1 MSNLN
6 QEIAPSAQ
14 ALRRYPPVVF
24 VLTAGI
30 AVIGANSLALSPIS
44 AEVAASL
51 AVAVPAVMAATAAY
65 GLGTAFAAVFLA
77 RSIDRLGSKR
87 VLSWALAVLALAFGA
102 SAAAPNAP
110 ALVAAQV
117 LAGLGAGVALPA
129 IYALAAE
136 VAPPGR
142 ESETLGVVLTGW
154 TLSLVAGVSLSAVV
168 ADLAHW
174 RLVYA
179 LLVAAALLGLL
190 ALLASPYR
198 DAGGGRETAPSPL
211 RALALPGV
219 ARLLLVCAGY
229 MIAFYGVYGYL
240 GAHLHDRLGLPTSA
254 NGAVPLAYGIGFGAA
269 ALLDRVID
277 RVGPARA
284 MPFAYLG
291 IAAVYAALALGSGGY
306 LTIVAVAL
314 VWGLLNH
321 FGLNLLILRL
331 TAIDPA
337 RRGTILGLNSAV
349 TYLCV
354 FLGTFGF
361 GPLYSLY
368 GFAALAWLAAALC
381 FFAAALTLP
390 GLLERPAF
398 PKRR

>member
-1 MSNLN
+1 MANLN
-6 QEIAPSAQ
+6 QEIGEPTPI
-14 ALRRYPPVVF
+14 LRRHPPVVF
-24 VLTAGI
+24 VLTAGV
-30 AVIGANSLALSPIS
+30 AVIGANSLTLRP
-44 AEVAASL
+44 L
-51 AVAVPAVMAATAAY
+51 A
-65 GLGTAFAAVFLA
+65 
-77 RSIDRLGSKR
+77 
-87 VLSWALAVLALAFGA
+87 
-102 SAAAPNAP
+102 
-110 ALVAAQV
+110 
-117 LAGLGAGVALPA
+117 AGVALPA

-142 ESETLGVVLTGW
+142 ESETLGIVLTGW

-179 LLVAAALLGLL
+179 LLVGAALLGLL

-198 DAGGGRETAPSPL
+198 DPDGTAEAAPSPL

-219 ARLLLVCAGY
+219 ARLLLVCAAY

-240 GAHLHDRLGLPTSA
+240 GAHLHDRLGVATSA

-277 RVGPARA
+277 RIGAARA
-284 MPFAYLG
+284 MPFACLG
-291 IAAVYAALALGSGGY
+291 IAAVYAAMALGSGDY
-306 LTIVAVAL
+306 LAVVTVAL
-314 VWGLLNH
+314 AWGLLNH

-354 FLGTFGF
+354 FIGTLGF
-361 GPLYSLY
+361 GPLYGLA
-368 GFAALAWLAAALC
+368 GFAALAWLAAGLC
-381 FFAAALTLP
+381 LFAAVLTTVSLLGSKQP
-390 GLLERPAF
+390 GGE
-398 PKRR
+398 